1 MSEFDKMNAQQSI
14 SSETLQFPDGFVWGT
29 ATAGHQV
36 EGGNKASDWWEWET
50 LGLIE
55 DGTRSGRAVDYWNRF
70 EEDHALM
77 ASFGLKA
84 FRLGI
89 EWSRIE
95 PERGKIDKDAVVRY
109 HKIFQSLRRHNI
121 KICLTIYH
129 WVLPAWVAK
138 QGDWLNPKTLCH
150 LEEFAKVVLD
160 EFGEYPDLWITLNE
174 PMVPAVAGNLLGL
187 FPPQRR
193 SLRHYRAIVKAL
205 LKAHASLYELIHTKV
220 PLAPDG
226 GPTKVGVAQA
236 YPSVE
241 PWGSGGMRGI
251 YERGMSDLAKY
262 LGYGAWDSAILS
274 GRSGLFGIGHKDKIL
289 YNSYDFCGINYYYRT
304 SLRFDGS
311 RKEQFY
317 LDELAVPD
325 GITTTDMGWQIYP
338 EGLYGM
344 LEYVWRRFQRP
355 IYITENGI
363 ADSDDRL
370 RPSYILRHVAQ
381 IYRAIQNGIPVCGYY
396 HWSFIDN
403 FEWRE
408 GFAKKFGLIEVDHT
422 DDDLERKPRP
432 SAELFG
438 EIIKTNGITK
448 DMVKKYAPEAFE
460 EIFGTMSDE

>member
-1 MSEFDKMNAQQSI
+1 MNKKVTTLNH
-14 SSETLQFPDGFVWGT
+14 ELTHELQFPDGFVWGT
-29 ATAGHQV
+29 ATAGHQI

-95 PERGKIDKDAVVRY
+95 PERGRIDKDAIARY
-109 HKIFQSLRRHNI
+109 HEIFQSLRRHNI

-129 WVLPAWVAK
+129 WVLPAWVAE

-150 LEEFAKVVLD
+150 LEEFAKLVID
-160 EFGEYPDLWITLNE
+160 EFGEYPDLWVTLNE

-193 SLRHYRAIVKAL
+193 SLRHYRSIVKAL
-205 LKAHASLYELIHTKV
+205 LKAHGCLYELIHQKV
-220 PLAPDG
+220 PIGPDG

-236 YPSVE
+236 YPCIE
-241 PWGSGGMRGI
+241 PWGSGGMRGL
-251 YERGMSDLAKY
+251 YEKLMTPLAKY
-262 LGYGAWDSAILS
+262 LGYGAWDNGILS
-274 GRSGLFGIGHKDKIL
+274 GRSGVMGLGKRDPAL
-289 YNSYDFCGINYYYRT
+289 YDSYDFCGINYYFRM

-311 RKEQFY
+311 KREQFY
-317 LDELAVPD
+317 LDDMSVPE
-325 GITTTDMGWQIYP
+325 GITSTDMGWQIYP

-344 LEYVWRRFQRP
+344 LEYAWRRFQRP

-363 ADSDDRL
+363 ADSGDEL

-381 IYRAIQNGIPVCGYY
+381 VYRAIEDGIPVKGYY

-422 DDDLERKPRP
+422 DDELERKPRP

-438 EIIKTNGITK
+438 EITKANGITRE
-448 DMVKKYAPEAFE
+448 MVQKYAPEAME
-460 EIFGTMSDE
+460 EIFGMMNYEG